1 MDHIRTLLPKVLQK
15 RGIYGQA
22 DASLLK
28 HQAMNWLHEKMPGLC
43 ESGDIR
49 VQHFKDNVLHI
60 ATNHSIAAQECSAVS
75 EALAEYLRKDC
86 GHSRLETIRVGRA

>member
-1 MDHIRTLLPKVLQK
+1 MDRISSLIPKVLQK

-22 DASLLK
+22 DAALLK
-28 HQAMNWLHEKMPGLC
+28 HQAMNWLHGKMPELY

-86 GHSRLETIRVGRA
+86 GHARLEAIRVGRA